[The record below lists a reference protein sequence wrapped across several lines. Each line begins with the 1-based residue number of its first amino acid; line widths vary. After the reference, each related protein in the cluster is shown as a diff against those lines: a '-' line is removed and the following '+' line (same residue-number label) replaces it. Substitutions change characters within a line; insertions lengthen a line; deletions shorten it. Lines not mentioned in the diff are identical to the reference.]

1 MILWSK
7 THLDAIDLQA
17 RFGEEQHCFF
27 ADKNGKFLWFYGP
40 IAIMLAL
47 NLAGCAVIIKT
58 LCKMKKQK
66 RDLGIGDEENQGGS
80 LKQQLSLFDLMAHA
94 MRP

>member
-1 MILWSK
+1 MGQK
-7 THLDAIDLQA
+7 HTFDAIDLQT
-17 RFGEEQHCFF
+17 RFGEEKHCFF

-58 LCKMKKQK
+58 LYKMKKQK
-66 RDLGIGDEENQGGS
+66 RELGIGDEENQGGS
-80 LKQQLSLFDLMAHA
+80 LKWHLLDLIDQ
-94 MRP
+94 RIDLIS

>member
-1 MILWSK
+1 MV
-7 THLDAIDLQA
+7 
-17 RFGEEQHCFF
+17 CFF
-27 ADKNGKFLWFYGP
+27 ADKEGKFLWFYGP

-66 RDLGIGDEENQGGS
+66 RNLGIGDEENQGGS
-80 LKQQLSLFDLMAHA
+80 LIQHLGLFDLIAETMS
-94 MRP
+94 P